1 MADLFVNGRSIGN
14 KMLAKAIDHAYQ
26 SQIPKSGF
34 PFAVLSIQVD
44 STTVDVNV
52 HPQKSEVKFSDDSR
66 VYKAMFKALTDALTR
81 PMSAAKTNLH
91 LMPDSELNVFVK
103 DMPPAKPSVQ
113 ATTPLDR
120 TLTDIQ
126 MPKQSREQRQQDNFV
141 TDRQIFKTPERPSST
156 AVKPLELVPEEVPVP
171 AQEHKSAQQQAMG
184 TIC

>member
-1 MADLFVNGRSIGN
+1 
-14 KMLAKAIDHAYQ
+14 
-26 SQIPKSGF
+26 
-34 PFAVLSIQVD
+34 
-44 STTVDVNV
+44 
-52 HPQKSEVKFSDDSR
+52 
-66 VYKAMFKALTDALTR
+66 MFKALTDALTR

-141 TDRQIFKTPERPSST
+141 TDGQIFKTPERPSST
-156 AVKPLELVPEEVPVP
+156 AVKPLVLVPEEVPVP
-171 AQEHKSAQQQAMG
+171 AQEHKSAQQQAMWEPFADFSDSKTG
-184 TIC
+184 EVYDKGYREPMLSIHETRAQFAK